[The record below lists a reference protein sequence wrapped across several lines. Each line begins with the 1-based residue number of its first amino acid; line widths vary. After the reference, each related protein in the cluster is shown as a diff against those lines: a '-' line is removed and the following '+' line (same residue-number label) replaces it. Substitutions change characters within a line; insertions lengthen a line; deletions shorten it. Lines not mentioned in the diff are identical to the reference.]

1 MCKRWMEEATGSVQE
16 MDGGSH
22 RKCARNGWR
31 KPQEVYK
38 KWIEEGT
45 GSVQEMDGVSH
56 RKCAR
61 DGWRKP
67 QVVCK

>member
-1 MCKRWMEEATGSVQE
+1 

-22 RKCARNGWR
+22 RKCARGWR
-31 KPQEVYK
+31 KPQEVCK
-38 KWIEEGT
+38 KWMEE
-45 GSVQEMDGVSH
+45 VHKESH

-67 QVVCK
+67 QEMGKRWMEEATGSVPEMDGESDR